1 MQVGGHGPS
10 STGSSPDPY
19 GSRKGAF
26 FLSRH
31 NACMEDLIPV
41 FLEQRDIEDLHA
53 HIKLHYGPLDAGS
66 ISRICYA
73 LELALEDTS
82 KADM

>member
-1 MQVGGHGPS
+1 
-10 STGSSPDPY
+10 
-19 GSRKGAF
+19 
-26 FLSRH
+26 
-31 NACMEDLIPV
+31 MEDLIPV